1 MHQQFIEL
9 PQPRFLRQPGSPAA
23 TGSIGRRRRVLFMGG
38 HDAQG
43 SMSVLSSRHY
53 WLIRKLARICKCR
66 PSILPDISRLKHA
79 KRAGYGF

>member
-1 MHQQFIEL
+1 
-9 PQPRFLRQPGSPAA
+9 
-23 TGSIGRRRRVLFMGG
+23 MGG